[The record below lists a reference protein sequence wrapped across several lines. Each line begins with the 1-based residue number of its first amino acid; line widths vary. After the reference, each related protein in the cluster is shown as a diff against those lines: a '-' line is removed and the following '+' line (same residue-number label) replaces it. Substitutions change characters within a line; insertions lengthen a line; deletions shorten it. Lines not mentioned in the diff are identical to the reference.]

1 MKTLILD
8 NYDSFTFNLYQY
20 VGELGGNPV
29 VYRNDKIDI
38 DDVRHLGV
46 THVILSP
53 GPGNPYTERDIGI
66 SEALIDYCAEH
77 KIPLLGVCLGH
88 QTLGKHFGA
97 KVTRAPEAFHG
108 KASMVT
114 TEEDTLFAGLENQ
127 IEAMR
132 YHSLCIE
139 KGTEP
144 KELRITA
151 MSDDGVIMAVEHI
164 KLPLYGIQFHP
175 ESIGTPHGKDILN
188 NFLGIKSVE
197 RKSLSLGNT
206 SEKKPYLLASREARD
221 RTEITMKPGC
231 VIGSKKHVVV
241 IAGPCSIES
250 PEQMDEAASFA
261 KECGVSIL
269 RGGAFKPRTGPYC
282 FQGLG
287 EQGLKLLKE
296 AADKYD
302 LVTISEAMCPE
313 QVELVEQYCDMIQIG
328 ARNMQNY
335 DLLRRVG
342 KSTKPVLLKRG
353 LSATLEELLLAAEHI
368 LANGNENVI
377 LCERGI
383 RTFENDVR
391 FTLALGSIPPLRKMT
406 HLPIMVDPSHAAGN
420 ADYVTDYARAAVA
433 MGCDGLI
440 METHPH
446 PEEALS
452 DGKQSLSPQQLKTCI
467 EDLQVI
473 ASAMHKT
480 LC

>member
-1 MKTLILD
+1 MKTLIID
-8 NYDSFTFNLYQY
+8 NYDSFTYNLYQY

-221 RTEITMKPGC
+221 RTEITMKPGLAVLAAIQVSVGC
-231 VIGSKKHVVV
+231 QTMSTFGSNLNKTVMH
-241 IAGPCSIES
+241 IFIH
-250 PEQMDEAASFA
+250 
-261 KECGVSIL
+261 
-269 RGGAFKPRTGPYC
+269 
-282 FQGLG
+282 
-287 EQGLKLLKE
+287 
-296 AADKYD
+296 
-302 LVTISEAMCPE
+302 TISTQAK
-313 QVELVEQYCDMIQIG
+313 
-328 ARNMQNY
+328 RN
-335 DLLRRVG
+335 
-342 KSTKPVLLKRG
+342 S
-353 LSATLEELLLAAEHI
+353 
-368 LANGNENVI
+368 
-377 LCERGI
+377 
-383 RTFENDVR
+383 
-391 FTLALGSIPPLRKMT
+391 
-406 HLPIMVDPSHAAGN
+406 
-420 ADYVTDYARAAVA
+420 
-433 MGCDGLI
+433 
-440 METHPH
+440 
-446 PEEALS
+446 
-452 DGKQSLSPQQLKTCI
+452 
-467 EDLQVI
+467 
-473 ASAMHKT
+473 
-480 LC
+480 